1 MIQLFL
7 ALSVFVFVAGEA
19 LAKPGGICSGA
30 FAKAA
35 TVKSKPV
42 KFSANKLSCR
52 SLRDGPKGFQLQCIG
67 RKDVRV
73 ASDRVAATW
82 ANCMMAAGFSEKPQ
96 GSNER
101 MKILEYR
108 NNAQGTFCTL
118 INSAPEPGVDGWSV
132 KMKCFGP
139 R

>member
-1 MIQLFL
+1 MIRLLF
-7 ALSVFVFVAGEA
+7 AASVFVFVAGEA
-19 LAKPGGICSGA
+19 FAKPGGICGGA
-30 FAKAA
+30 FTKAA

-42 KFSANKLSCR
+42 KFSAKKLSCR

-67 RKDVRV
+67 KKDVRV
-73 ASDRVAATW
+73 ASDRVAAAW

-96 GSNER
+96 GGNER
-101 MKILEYR
+101 MKIVEYR
-108 NNAQGTFCTL
+108 DNRGGTFCTL
-118 INSAPEPGVDGWSV
+118 INSAREPGIDGWSV